1 MLFRL
6 SFCSIGARE
15 MLRSSSPEAGE
26 SVEKSMKVSSLMK
39 FLTFL
44 STLAAWRRLW
54 DKAIKKEPKKHAP
67 DQKTPELSLHFG
79 DFLAAFWR
87 HLFNVFLGTLPEGLF
102 AVMGAILCHFGAQN
116 GGKSVPKSVFW
127 EKCRHAFG
135 SSRLDRIACRA
146 SQIAPIIQKKR
157 VINPTRF

>member
-1 MLFRL
+1 
-6 SFCSIGARE
+6 
-15 MLRSSSPEAGE
+15 
-26 SVEKSMKVSSLMK
+26 MK

-79 DFLAAFWR
+79 DFLAAFWS
-87 HLFNVFLGTLPEGLF
+87 HFFNVFLGTLPEGLL
-102 AVMGAILCHFGAQN
+102 AVMGAIFSHFGAQN
-116 GGKSVPKSVFW
+116 GVKSVPKSIFW

-135 SSRLDRIACRA
+135 SSRLDRIACWA
-146 SQIAPIIQKKR
+146 SPDRSHNPEKTCYESDAILELSFYPKR
-157 VINPTRF
+157 CPK

>member
-1 MLFRL
+1 
-6 SFCSIGARE
+6 
-15 MLRSSSPEAGE
+15 
-26 SVEKSMKVSSLMK
+26 MK

-54 DKAIKKEPKKHAP
+54 DKATKKHRKKQAR

-79 DFLAAFWR
+79 DFLAVFWS
-87 HLFNVFLGTLPEGLF
+87 HFVNVFLGTLPEGLL

-116 GGKSVPKSVFW
+116 GGKSVPKSIFW

-146 SQIAPIIQKKR
+146 SPDR
-157 VINPTRF
+157 SHNPEKTCYKSDAILKLSFYRTSCPK